1 MEIIQI
7 VPNLPPATGGLSDSS
22 LLVAKE
28 LRDSHQIHSRF
39 VVGDPAWHGSREIE
53 GFFAEPTPDRTPGGL
68 LKTLGDASQ
77 TVLLHYVGYGYA
89 TRGCPFWLIDGLT
102 QWRKKRDKWLVTIF
116 HELWAFGPP
125 WRSSFWTHPCQKSL
139 TKRLANA
146 TDRCQT
152 SMNMCRKILESI
164 APRHL
169 GRIPALPVFSTVGEG
184 DTWRHLDERKRQMVV
199 FGGPSLRTKTY
210 SQHSKQLVDACSAL
224 QIECILDIGPPIGI
238 KPDLPLPVIVMGKQS
253 AKEICRLL
261 SESMAGFVSYSDAYL
276 AKSSIFAAYC
286 AHGLL
291 PIVARQNRSG
301 LDGIRVGS
309 EYLTALTLSDYIGA
323 TEMQAIADRARAWY
337 EKHSLAKTAA
347 SLASA
352 LRNKSTACNC

>member
-1 MEIIQI
+1 
-7 VPNLPPATGGLSDSS
+7 
-22 LLVAKE
+22 
-28 LRDSHQIHSRF
+28 
-39 VVGDPAWHGSREIE
+39 
-53 GFFAEPTPDRTPGGL
+53 
-68 LKTLGDASQ
+68 
-77 TVLLHYVGYGYA
+77 
-89 TRGCPFWLIDGLT
+89 
-102 QWRKKRDKWLVTIF
+102 
-116 HELWAFGPP
+116 
-125 WRSSFWTHPCQKSL
+125 
-139 TKRLANA
+139 
-146 TDRCQT
+146 
-152 SMNMCRKILESI
+152 
-164 APRHL
+164 
-169 GRIPALPVFSTVGEG
+169 
-184 DTWRHLDERKRQMVV
+184 MVV